1 MVVFAVH
8 WFRLILEQALIRTE
22 KIYRERFRKSRRR
35 YSHLTRIIMVVL
47 VDLCNNNQANSFDYL
62 FTILSQLYVG
72 QYAYH
77 GQNYEAMHSPLF
89 D

>member
-8 WFRLILEQALIRTE
+8 WFRLILEQALIRTK
-22 KIYRERFRKSRRR
+22 KIYNERFRKSRRR
-35 YSHLTRIIMVVL
+35 HSHLTRIIMVVL
-47 VDLCNNNQANSFDYL
+47 VDLCNNNHANSFDYL
-62 FTILSQLYVG
+62 LTILSQLSVG

-77 GQNYEAMHSPLF
+77 GQNYEATHSPLF

>member
-8 WFRLILEQALIRTE
+8 CFRLILEQALIRIE

-35 YSHLTRIIMVVL
+35 HSHLTRIIMVVL
-47 VDLCNNNQANSFDYL
+47 VDLCNNNHDNSFDYL
-62 FTILSQLYVG
+62 FTILSQLSVG